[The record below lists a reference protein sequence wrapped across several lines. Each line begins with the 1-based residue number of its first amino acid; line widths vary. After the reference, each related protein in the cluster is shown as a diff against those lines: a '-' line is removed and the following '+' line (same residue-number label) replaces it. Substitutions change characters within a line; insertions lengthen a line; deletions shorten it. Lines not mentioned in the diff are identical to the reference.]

1 MSRSSP
7 GQRCISSSDAIQSN
21 ALPCGVAESARLD
34 MDTTPSSS
42 SNSSYRASSLRLQIG
57 VGAKVGVMIGIGGE
71 DSGEVD
77 GDGSAIPS
85 SMVGGFVEGDGGDAV
100 VVVVD
105 GLGIDAVSSLLMWFA
120 SSLLELLFV
129 MLTLPP
135 MRRRKKDS
143 VSEISAM
150 CPKASSMTFDS
161 SVVVLSWET

>member
-1 MSRSSP
+1 
-7 GQRCISSSDAIQSN
+7 
-21 ALPCGVAESARLD
+21 
-34 MDTTPSSS
+34 
-42 SNSSYRASSLRLQIG
+42 
-57 VGAKVGVMIGIGGE
+57 MIGIGGE

-85 SMVGGFVEGDGGDAV
+85 SMVGGFVEGDGGDGV